1 MLACVCVCV
10 CVCVRERERER
21 ERERPCPTAC
31 QGLKHL
37 ESTNNLQLS
46 FIKSSELEV
55 QEL

>member
-1 MLACVCVCV
+1 MLACVCVRV
-10 CVCVRERERER
+10 CVRER